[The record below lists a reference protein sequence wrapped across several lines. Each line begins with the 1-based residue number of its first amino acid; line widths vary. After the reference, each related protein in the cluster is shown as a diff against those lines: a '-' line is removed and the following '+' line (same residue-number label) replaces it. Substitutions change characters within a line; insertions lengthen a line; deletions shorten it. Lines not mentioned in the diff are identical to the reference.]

1 MFSFTRFVVLLHILL
16 ICGCSLLVKEPQV
29 TVTRT
34 SIIGLDT
41 AGADIECALAISN
54 PNSYDLTLLGYT
66 YDLRIM
72 TLPLASGGLQE
83 QITIRADKQTD
94 IRLPIRIKYSDLL
107 EILKRR
113 PDPDRVPYQIQA
125 RLQIA
130 TPLGNMLI
138 PVDISNTFKVPE
150 NYQPGYYLNKLLG
163 IVSSPR

>member
-1 MFSFTRFVVLLHILL
+1 MLIFARLVVLLQLLL

-34 SIIGLDT
+34 NIIGLDT
-41 AGADIECALAISN
+41 AGADIECTLAVSN

-83 QITIRADKQTD
+83 PTTIPADRQTD
-94 IRLPIRIKYSDLL
+94 IRLPVRIKYSDLL

-113 PDPDRVPYQIQA
+113 PDPDRIPYQIQA
-125 RLQIA
+125 RLQIG
-130 TPLGNMLI
+130 TPLGEMLI
-138 PVDISNTFKVPE
+138 PVNVSNTFKIPE
-150 NYQPGYYLNKLLG
+150 SYQPAYLLNKLLN
-163 IVSSPR
+163 IVTSPR